1 MDNKENKY
9 VYHFKSPTIDEQR
22 EIRNIKNRYVKNELD
37 EKRMLVRRLDARVTT
52 IPLVVALSMGII
64 GVLVFGFGMSSI
76 MVWNNWPL
84 GIICSIFGVL
94 IMMPAYFVYKA
105 IYNCLKNKYKD
116 KIIELSNEILNEN

>member
-1 MDNKENKY
+1 MDNKDNKY

-76 MVWNNWPL
+76 MVWNNWAL